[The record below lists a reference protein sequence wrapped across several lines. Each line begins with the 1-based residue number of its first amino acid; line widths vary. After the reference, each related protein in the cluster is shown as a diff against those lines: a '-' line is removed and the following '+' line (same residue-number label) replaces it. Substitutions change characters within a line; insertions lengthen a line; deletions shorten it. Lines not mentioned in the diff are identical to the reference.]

1 MNNFLKLR
9 LPSNPVKDMKIIENV
24 KIQGGYNLAYP
35 NQILTDEMFSIF
47 KEWGIRP
54 KFISLFGRNDHFGD
68 MDTRMIHT
76 DIALNKEGKWQKSLF
91 GINWEITGH
100 HNIFS
105 WWDMS
110 RVPEA
115 WPGPDE
121 VLSKKYDYLNG
132 IHYVKR
138 LNLGVPEGAVK
149 IQEVLLD
156 APTLV
161 RTDLPHATVYK
172 ATPGATLNR
181 VGVSVRFFEDDFSS
195 WEDVYKFF
203 EKYSLEAN

>member
-1 MNNFLKLR
+1 MNNFLKLK
-9 LPSNPVKDMKIIENV
+9 LPANPVKDMKIIEAAN
-24 KIQGGYNLAYP
+24 IQGGYNLAYP

-54 KFISLFGRNDHFGD
+54 KFVTLFGRNDHDGS
-68 MDTRMIHT
+68 MDTRLIHT
-76 DIALNKEGKWQKSLF
+76 DIALNKEGQWKKLLF

-110 RVPEA
+110 RVPEV
-115 WPGPDE
+115 WPGPE
-121 VLSKKYDYLNG
+121 ESIAKKYDYLNG
-132 IHYVKR
+132 IHYVSR
-138 LNLGVPEGAVK
+138 LNMGVPEGAAK
-149 IQEVLLD
+149 IEEVVID
-156 APTLV
+156 TPTLV

-172 ATPGATLNR
+172 PTPDTSHLR
-181 VGVSVRFFEDDFSS
+181 VGLSIRFFEDDFSS

-203 EKYSLEAN
+203 EKYSV